1 MALNFAAVGF
11 VNSSNI
17 SQLLRLRKHVLAA
30 QKRLILCSVN
40 AQVWGV
46 FQVTGLD
53 KIFEFT
59 NDISTAGTY
68 GGGNAYPTLGT
79 TSTLEHGGANRLPN
93 NQLENAGA
101 SGVVVVAGKGSL
113 SLH

>member
-1 MALNFAAVGF
+1 MAIQEWSDSITVVELGNDPEFSDDLDGLVEAFDDNARDVALNFAAVGF
-11 VNSSNI
+11 INSSNV
-17 SQLLRLRKHVLAA
+17 SQLLRLRKHVLAG

-59 NDISTAGTY
+59 NDISTAL
-68 GGGNAYPTLGT
+68 AAL
-79 TSTLEHGGANRLPN
+79 
-93 NQLENAGA
+93 QLTAIDGE
-101 SGVVVVAGKGSL
+101 
-113 SLH
+113 